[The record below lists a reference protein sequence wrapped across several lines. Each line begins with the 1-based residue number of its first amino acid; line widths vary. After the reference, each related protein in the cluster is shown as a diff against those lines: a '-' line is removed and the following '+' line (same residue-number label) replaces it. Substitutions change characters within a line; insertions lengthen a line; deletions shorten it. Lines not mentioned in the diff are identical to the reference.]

1 MNDKACKGSRAEEG
15 GRMKVKDFLAAVYR
29 CGTCRHHLGFSET
42 CVEKVRG
49 EGREGECHAEDAP
62 CDKWAP
68 VEAGPY
74 AGVSPVVCAFAQRL
88 AREVEAFDHEVWAEA
103 WLIHK
108 SFTDGRVAQKVDRQN
123 AEGEE
128 AGHE

>member
-29 CGTCRHHLGFSET
+29 CGTCRHHLGLSET
-42 CVEKVRG
+42 CVEHVRG
-49 EGREGECHAEDAP
+49 DECEGGCPADGEP

-88 AREVEAFDHEVWAEA
+88 EREVEAFDHEVRAEA

-108 SFTDGRVAQKVDRQN
+108 CFTDGRVAQEVDRQN

-128 AGHE
+128 AGDE

>member
-1 MNDKACKGSRAEEG
+1 MNNNAHKGSRAEEG

-49 EGREGECHAEDAP
+49 GGEEGACHAEDAP
-62 CDKWAP
+62 CDKWAA

-74 AGVSPVVCAFAQRL
+74 SGVTPVVCAVAQPME
-88 AREVEAFDHEVWAEA
+88 REAEAFDHEVRAEA
-103 WLIHK
+103 WLIYK
-108 SFTDGRVAQKVDRQN
+108 SFTDGRVAHEVYGQN

-128 AGHE
+128 AGDE